1 MSTLKSAALAA
12 SIALGLAGYATAADL
27 RLNAPTATDQVP
39 ARLAAAKDD
48 RAAAALDRTPVQVSW
63 ALDPAEA
70 LTDRPAPFVQESRE
84 YWLNASEAELQ
95 RGVALPTTAEAALIR
110 ISPHGNNSSRL
121 GIDDLVIS
129 GNGRQLSGREATQ
142 SVADEAALRAAGMD
156 VSEGTVIARLAPGA
170 GKGNLRLSAPAA
182 RGDYLIH
189 VFEPTSSTV
198 LRLGAARDTVVAGQ
212 SVRITANLQGAKAS
226 TAKGMLTA
234 PDGHSQAF
242 ELSLQTDGSWQ
253 ADVVPDAT
261 HASGPALWEVH
272 AFASGGDAR
281 APVLRDAKTALAVSR
296 ASARLSGEVSTVLDG
311 VRSKG
316 LSVNV
321 GVETASASRY
331 QLAGVLYGTA
341 ADGARRP
348 AAYAQSAA
356 WLATGT
362 GTLTLIF
369 DAQALAGS
377 KLTAPYELRD
387 LRLSNQADMSV
398 IERRERA
405 LEIR

>member
-1 MSTLKSAALAA
+1 MSILKSAALAA
-12 SIALGLAGYATAADL
+12 SIALGLTGYTAAADL
-27 RLNAPTATDQVP
+27 RLNAPAATDQVP
-39 ARLAAAKDD
+39 TRLTATKDD
-48 RAAAALDRTPVQVSW
+48 RAAALDRTPVQVSW
-63 ALDPAEA
+63 ALDPADA
-70 LTDRPAPFVQESRE
+70 LADRPVPFVQESRE
-84 YWLNASEAELQ
+84 YWLNASQAELQ

-156 VSEGTVIARLAPGA
+156 VSDGTIIARLAAGV

-189 VFEPTSSTV
+189 VFEPASSTV

-212 SVRITANLQGAKAS
+212 SVRISASLLGAKAS
-226 TAKGMLTA
+226 AAKGMLTA

-242 ELSLQTDGSWQ
+242 ELSLQADGSWQ
-253 ADVVPDAT
+253 ADVVPDAA

-272 AFASGGDAR
+272 AFASGGDSR

-296 ASARLSGEVSTVLDG
+296 ASARLSGEARTALDG
-311 VRSKG
+311 ARSKG

-321 GVETASASRY
+321 GVEAASASRY
-331 QLAGVLYGTA
+331 QLAGVLYGTDA
-341 ADGARRP
+341 SGVRRP

-356 WLATGT
+356 WLAAGT
-362 GTLTLIF
+362 GTLTLTF
-369 DAQALAGS
+369 DTQALAGS
-377 KLTAPYELRD
+377 KLSGPYDLRD
-387 LRLSNQADMSV
+387 LRLSDQADMSV